1 MSAAKKARKEEE
13 EIHHES
19 LSSGSDQEVDNTQ
32 YELGSEGEEA
42 LHFSTGEEISE
53 QSEEEVEEP
62 APSKLTFFLLFILT
76 PVRKREK
83 GKLRLQ

>member
-19 LSSGSDQEVDNTQ
+19 LSSASDQEVDNTQ

-42 LHFSTGEEISE
+42 LHFSSGEEISE
-53 QSEEEVEEP
+53 QSEVEEP
-62 APSKLTFFLLFILT
+62 APSKLMFFYYF
-76 PVRKREK
+76 K
-83 GKLRLQ
+83 